1 MAYVTITTSVEVKT
15 PPQAAQGSDNKFTGL
30 PMQGTI
36 DPATNRPIITLSL
49 PGRDVTGDIS
59 YWNRIKSAGGVPG
72 LDPRQA
78 SLLSEFLQTKFSKI
92 NELNNDT
99 AASYKE
105 WLGPDTEA
113 PGTTTSNE
121 TKTLPDGTKVTTTT
135 TRSVGTEAN
144 PTAQASDNPQNPAAA
159 AREPQLTGSADDDIV
174 PNKRN
179 TVDGIGPNDPGQEA
193 PIGPDGLQEV
203 TVTGRRIPSEDD
215 LQEVVVTA
223 RRPAAGKPGRR
234 TYNPLAQLASYTYN
248 ITLYMVTPDAY
259 EAFVQSGRKKID
271 ALSKAISVS
280 EAVNAAGG
288 IGGGAF
294 IVAQSGGV
302 SNNSNRIPTNKVDYF
317 IDNLRFTTLTN
328 TKTTQAPVTGVSQLS
343 FQITEPYGFS
353 FISDLKRAGEALK
366 AYSASSTY
374 KNMYNSF
381 RNFFILGIR
390 FYGYDVDG
398 RLVKGSDKRYGTAI
412 DPLGGDALFENF
424 YDLVFST
431 VNFKLTGDAVIYNIS
446 ATSINGQALLG
457 IKRGRMPQGVKVQ
470 AATVKDALMG
480 PNGLF
485 TGLNKKEVERVNTKT
500 QKLKNEFDVVFL
512 GEAEQLIKEASL
524 VSDADLAKYRWGD
537 TGSEKTIDVN
547 DSKNASPP
555 KPEVRMFTFNHDT
568 SIISAIETI
577 IKKSAYMVDALKT
590 VYANVKQ
597 PNTDQKDYE
606 KTEKEPAT
614 IRWFNISAN
623 IVKADWDDVIGDWAY
638 KMVYTI
644 QIYDIPSMETPY
656 SQAARKYYGP
666 HKKYEYWFTGQ
677 NSEILDFSFN
687 FDNLYFNA
695 ALGLDK
701 IPTDSAA
708 TKNGGRE
715 TTSPG
720 STANNSGPS
729 AGNSNTTSGNNGL
742 KEDSPPEGSEDKS
755 GSAKIGGE
763 VAIKPDI
770 RQNADKTAGRGISL
784 ESQNSVETY
793 LNDLG
798 AYYTG
803 RMRILGDPDF
813 LIRDA
818 AVSVNSLYNQF
829 YDTNGFTINAQG
841 GQVFIEVKIKEGKD
855 YRIKSGLQE
864 INESIL
870 FLNYPPE
877 VKAISNNSIIYMV
890 SQVDSVMQG
899 GRFEQTL
906 ELIGATFP
914 GTNPVVPNQQS
925 SSPAES
931 SNRQETATTPQGS
944 QVANDDSS
952 LQPVSI
958 TSRRVVPPDQA
969 RENELQE
976 VQVTG
981 RRVNPPP
988 TTVPTTT
995 PRRLGPPGD

>member
-1 MAYVTITTSVEVKT
+1 MAYVDFSSSVVVKT
-15 PPQAAQGSDNKFTGL
+15 PPNVNSPDPTYE
-30 PMQGTI
+30 MVVTGTI
-36 DPATNRPIITLSL
+36 DPTTNKPIITLFL
-49 PGRDVTGDIS
+49 PGKQVSGDLT
-59 YWNRIKSAGGVPG
+59 YWQRIRSAGGLPG
-72 LDPRQA
+72 LNPEQA
-78 SLLSEFLQTKFSKI
+78 ALLAEVLRTGFPEITNTNNQTLQ
-92 NELNNDT
+92 
-99 AASYKE
+99 AYQQ
-105 WLGPDTEA
+105 WLGEDTA
-113 PGTTTSNE
+113 PGTTDTQE
-121 TKTLPDGTKVTTTT
+121 TKTLPDGTTVTTKK
-135 TRSVGTEAN
+135 TEALTEDN
-144 PTAQASDNPQNPAAA
+144 PAAQAPDNPQDATLAAK
-159 AREPQLTGSADDDIV
+159 EPQLTGSADDDINV
-174 PNKRN
+174 NKKN
-179 TVDGIGPNDPGQEA
+179 QVDGFGPTDPGQT
-193 PIGPDGLQEV
+193 PTIGPDGIPEV
-203 TVTGRRIPSEDD
+203 GITTNQPLEEAAQPS
-215 LQEVVVTA
+215 
-223 RRPAAGKPGRR
+223 AGKPGRR

-248 ITLYMVTPDAY
+248 ISLYMVTPDAY

-271 ALSKAISVS
+271 ALSKAIPVS
-280 EAVNAAGG
+280 EAVSAAGG

-294 IVAQSGGV
+294 IVAQSGGT
-302 SNNSNRIPTNKVDYF
+302 SNDSRRTSGNNVDYY

-328 TKTTQAPVTGVSQLS
+328 TKSTQGPVTAVSQMS

-366 AYSASSTY
+366 AYSASGTY
-374 KNMYNSF
+374 KNMYNAF
-381 RNFFILGIR
+381 RNFYILGIR
-390 FYGYDVDG
+390 FYGYDIDG
-398 RLVKGSDKRYGTAI
+398 RLVKGSDKRYGSAI

-424 YDLVFST
+424 YDLQFSN

-446 ATSINGQALLG
+446 AVSINGQSLLG
-457 IKRGRMPQGVKVQ
+457 IKRGRMPNGISVQG
-470 AATVKDALMG
+470 ASVKDALTG
-480 PNGLF
+480 PYGLF
-485 TGLNKKEVERVNTKT
+485 TGLTKKEKDRVNTKT
-500 QKLKNEFDVVFL
+500 QKLVNEYEVVFL

-537 TGSEKTIDVN
+537 TGSEKTVDVN
-547 DSKNASPP
+547 DSKNATPP
-555 KPEVRMFTFNHDT
+555 KPELRMFTFNHDT

-577 IKKSAYMVDALKT
+577 IKKSAFMVDALKT

-597 PNTDQKDYE
+597 PNPQQKDYE

-614 IRWFNISAN
+614 IRWFNISSN
-623 IVKADWDDVIGDWAY
+623 IVKADWDDQLGDWAY
-638 KMVYTI
+638 KMIYTI
-644 QIYDIPSMETPY
+644 QIYDIPSIETPY

-666 HKKYEYWFTGQ
+666 HKKYEYWFTGK
-677 NSEILDFSFN
+677 NSEILDFNFN

-695 ALGLDK
+695 ALGLSK
-701 IPTDSAA
+701 FPTDTSGKTA
-708 TKNGGRE
+708 GGRE
-715 TTSPG
+715 TGNGTS
-720 STANNSGPS
+720 TNNSGPS
-729 AGNSNTTSGNNGL
+729 VGNGNTTSGNNGL
-742 KEDSPPEGSEDKS
+742 KEDQPPLGSGDTS

-763 VAIKPDI
+763 VAVKPDI
-770 RQNADKTAGRGISL
+770 RQNGDKTTGLGVSIEA
-784 ESQNSVETY
+784 QNSIETY

-803 RMRILGDPDF
+803 RMRIIGDPDF

-864 INESIL
+864 INENIL

-890 SQVDSVMQG
+890 SQVDSIFQA

-914 GTNPVVPNQQS
+914 GSTPVIPGSPSNS
-925 SSPAES
+925 SSES
-931 SNRQETATTPQGS
+931 PNRQETATTPQGT

-952 LQPVSI
+952 LQPITI
-958 TSRRVVPPDQA
+958 TSKRVVPPDQA
-969 RENELQE
+969 REDELQE

-988 TTVPTTT
+988 TIIPSSS

>member
-1 MAYVTITTSVEVKT
+1 MAYVNIDTSVVVKT
-15 PPQAAQGSDNKFTGL
+15 PPQAARGADDKTTDL

-36 DPATNRPIITLSL
+36 DPSTNKPVITLSL
-49 PGRDVTGDIS
+49 PGRNITGDIT
-59 YWNRIKSAGGVPG
+59 YWNRIKSAGGIPG

-78 SLLSEFLQTKFSKI
+78 SLLTEFLNTRFSKI
-92 NELNNDT
+92 GELNNSV
-99 AASYKE
+99 AANYKE

-113 PGTTTSNE
+113 PGTTTTNE
-121 TKTLPDGTKVTTTT
+121 TKTLPDGTKVTTSTT
-135 TRSVGTEAN
+135 KTLGTEAN
-144 PTAQASDNPQNPAAA
+144 PTPQTSDNPQNPIAA

-179 TVDGIGPNDPGQEA
+179 TVDGIGPNDPGQE
-193 PIGPDGLQEV
+193 PVIGPDGIPEV
-203 TVTGRRIPSEDD
+203 GITTSKEPLE
-215 LQEVVVTA
+215 EVVVTA
-223 RRPAAGKPGRR
+223 RRPAEPAAGKPGRR

-248 ITLYMVTPDAY
+248 ITLYMITPDAY

-271 ALSKAISVS
+271 ALSKAVPIS
-280 EAVNAAGG
+280 EAVSAAGG

-302 SNNSNRIPTNKVDYF
+302 NINSARAPSSNMDYY

-328 TKTTQAPVTGVSQLS
+328 TKATQVPTTAVSQLS

-366 AYSASSTY
+366 AYSASTTY
-374 KNMYNSF
+374 KNLYNQF
-381 RNFFILGIR
+381 KQFFILGIR

-424 YDLVFST
+424 YDLIFST
-431 VNFKLTGDAVIYNIS
+431 VNFKLTGDAVVYNIS
-446 ATSINGQALLG
+446 ATSTNGQTLLG
-457 IKRGRMPQGVKVQ
+457 TKRGRMATGLSVQGS
-470 AATVKDALMG
+470 TVKDVLTG

-485 TGLNKKEVERVNTKT
+485 TALTKKEKDRVAKKS
-500 QKLKNEFDVVFL
+500 QKLENEFEVVFL
-512 GEAEQLIKEASL
+512 GEAENLIKEASL
-524 VSDADLAKYRWGD
+524 VNDADLAKYRWGD

-547 DSKNASPP
+547 DSKNATPP
-555 KPEVRMFTFNHDT
+555 KPEQRIFTFNHDT
-568 SIISAIETI
+568 SIISALETI
-577 IKKSAYMVDALKT
+577 IKKSSFMVDALKT

-597 PNTDQKDYE
+597 PNPEQKDYE
-606 KTEKEPAT
+606 KTEKEPGT

-623 IVKADWDDVIGDWAY
+623 VVKADWDDMIADWAY
-638 KMVYTI
+638 KIIYTI
-644 QIYDIPSMETPY
+644 QIYDIPSIETPY
-656 SQAARKYYGP
+656 SEAARKYYGA
-666 HKKYEYWFTGQ
+666 HKKYEYWFTGK
-677 NSEILDFSFN
+677 NTEILDFNFN

-708 TKNGGRE
+708 KSRGGRE
-715 TTSPG
+715 STNPG
-720 STANNSGPS
+720 TIANNSGPS
-729 AGNSNTTSGNNGL
+729 VGNSNTTAGNNGL
-742 KEDSPPEGSEDKS
+742 KEDPPPEGSGDKAA
-755 GSAKIGGE
+755 SAKVGGA
-763 VAIKPDI
+763 VSIKPDI
-770 RQNADKTAGRGISL
+770 RQNGDKTAGLGVSL
-784 ESQNSVETY
+784 EAQNSVETY
-793 LNDLG
+793 LNDIG
-798 AYYTG
+798 AYYSG

-813 LIRDA
+813 LVRDA
-818 AVSVNSLYNQF
+818 VVSVNSLYNQF
-829 YDTNGFTINAQG
+829 YDTNGFTVNAQG

-855 YRIKSGLQE
+855 YRVKSGLQE

-870 FLNYPPE
+870 FVNYPPE

-890 SQVDSVMQG
+890 SQVDSVFQG

-906 ELIGATFP
+906 DLIGATFP
-914 GTNPVVPNQQS
+914 GTNPVLPNQQPSTS
-925 SSPAES
+925 SESP
-931 SNRQETATTPQGS
+931 NRQETTTTPQGT

-952 LQPVSI
+952 LQPI
-958 TSRRVVPPDQA
+958 TISSRKVVPPNQN

-988 TTVPTTT
+988 TTLPTTG